1 MDCRLTNITFT
12 RQKHI
17 LLSGCNS
24 YQDLSHVYIN
34 NFPWLCPATLR
45 FVCLPCYKSYVTI
58 HFFWLNSSLHLGQII
73 WHSD

>member
-1 MDCRLTNITFT
+1 MDGRLTNTTFT

-17 LLSGCNS
+17 LLSGCSS

-34 NFPWLCPATLR
+34 NFPWLCLATLC